1 MSTTILYH
9 KNCNDGLVA
18 ALNFYAYFKEKGE
31 LENIIFQPVQY
42 GEGLPDEAILKG
54 RHVYVVDFS
63 YHRQD
68 MARLVD
74 LAGHVTLLDH
84 HESAIHNLFTGEKW
98 LTGEQHR
105 SSDEKE
111 GLYLLGAAK
120 AAIWINKSRSG
131 ATLAYIE
138 VGQFIKEERV
148 RTTLEYLSKRAEDRD
163 NWVFDYK
170 DSKAVHEYVRSL
182 GFDLAKVYDELF
194 GGKMSGGNKDI
205 NDLLHEVRKAQI
217 RVDMRDELARN
228 YARLAKPIEFMGY
241 TVPAVNVPSD
251 FASIVGDILDKDA
264 PFAVM
269 YVVTDQKIL
278 ISLRSDKDK
287 GVNVQEIAAQ
297 LLGGGHQNASG
308 MSIPHTEL
316 ASLLK
321 GKIQP
326 GWL

>member
-9 KNCNDGLVA
+9 KSCNDGLVA

-31 LENIIFQPVQY
+31 LEHVIFQPVQY
-42 GEGLPDEAILKG
+42 GEGLPDESILKD

-68 MARLVD
+68 MARLTD
-74 LAGHVTLLDH
+74 IAEKTILLDH
-84 HESAIHNLFTGEKW
+84 HESAIHNLFTGQKW
-98 LTGEQHR
+98 LKDTHHTTT
-105 SSDEKE
+105 DEVE
-111 GLYLLGAAK
+111 GLYLLQSPTAS
-120 AAIWINKSRSG
+120 IWINKDRSG

-163 NWVFDYK
+163 NWVFDYE

-182 GFDLAKVYDELF
+182 GFDLAKVYGELF
-194 GGKMSGGNKDI
+194 GGKMSGGSKDI

-308 MSIPHTEL
+308 CSIPLTEL

>member
-9 KNCNDGLVA
+9 KNCNDGLIA

-31 LENIIFQPVQY
+31 LEHVIFQPVQY
-42 GEGLPDEAILKG
+42 GEGLPDESILKD

-68 MARLVD
+68 MTRLTEIAEKTV
-74 LAGHVTLLDH
+74 LLDH
-84 HESAIHNLFTGEKW
+84 HESAIHNLFTGQKW
-98 LTGEQHR
+98 LKDTHHTTT
-105 SSDEKE
+105 DEAE
-111 GLYLLGAAK
+111 GLYLLQSAA
-120 AAIWINKSRSG
+120 ASIWVNKDRSG

-138 VGQFIKEERV
+138 AGQFIKDNRV
-148 RTTLEYLSKRAEDRD
+148 RAILEYLSKRAEDRD
-163 NWVFDYK
+163 NWVFDYE
-170 DSKAVHEYVRSL
+170 DSKAVHEHVRSL
-182 GFDLAKVYDELF
+182 GFDLAKVYEEVF
-194 GGKMSGGNKDI
+194 AGNL
-205 NDLLHEVRKAQI
+205 NDLLAQVTKAQI

-297 LLGGGHQNASG
+297 LLGGGHRNASG
-308 MSIPHTEL
+308 MSIPLTEL